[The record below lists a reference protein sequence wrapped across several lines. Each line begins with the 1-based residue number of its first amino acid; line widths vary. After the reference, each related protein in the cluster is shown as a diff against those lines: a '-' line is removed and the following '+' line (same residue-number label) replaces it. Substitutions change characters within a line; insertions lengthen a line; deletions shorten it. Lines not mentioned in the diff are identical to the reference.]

1 MAKNISQINS
11 QIAKLQREA
20 DALKAKE
27 ATGVITRIRQA
38 IDHYGLTA
46 SDLGLGIS
54 RARRGRP
61 PGKPAVRKPAKRAK
75 ASTAGVIKYRDDAGN
90 SWTGHGRSPTWY
102 KSALES
108 GKTPEDLLVK

>member
-1 MAKNISQINS
+1 VARNLTQINS

-27 ATGVITRIRQA
+27 ATGVISRIREA

-46 SDLGLGIS
+46 LDLGFGVP

-61 PGKPAVRKPAKRAK
+61 PGKSAASKPAKRAGSK
-75 ASTAGVIKYRDDAGN
+75 RAGVIKYRDDAGN
-90 SWTGHGRSPTWY
+90 SWTGHGRSPSWY
-102 KSALES
+102 KQALES
-108 GKTPEDLLVK
+108 GKTPDDLLVR